1 MNDMIITPEI
11 YSSQFEFDNEG
22 FNRLFP
28 FYILVG
34 KDLKILS
41 FGTSIRKYFPSL
53 SAGEPFH
60 GIFSVGTTTDEC
72 LPDISDPLLK
82 NQLILIKCNANT
94 ELVLRGQLE
103 PLGDKTLFVGSP
115 WLVSLDDITKRNLS
129 LFDFAHHDPQLD
141 LLQLMHTYEHTSS
154 ELQEQ
159 LRINTLQKEQLR
171 EQNEELNKLSVVAS
185 ANENAIVF
193 THPDARIFWC
203 NDAYIK
209 LTGYSRDEVYGK
221 TPVEIGRTQ
230 ETEAEAITLML
241 QKFYNKESFDVEITH
256 GRKDGSCFWSR
267 TKGQPIY
274 DAEGQLTQYF
284 AMIEDKTLQK
294 EQEEQ
299 LILLSLIARNNLNAV
314 VICDKNGAIEWVN
327 PSFCNMTGYDYL
339 ELIGKKPG
347 PLLQGPESDPVTV
360 KYIAE
365 QLKNGATFECE
376 LINYH
381 KNGSKY
387 WVKIQ
392 GRALYNKWGEV
403 TRYFALE
410 EDITQKK
417 EMEAQR
423 EELLASL
430 AKSNRE
436 LEDYAQVVS
445 HDLKSPL
452 RSINSLMAWIK
463 EDNVGKLGSETLNYL
478 DLIDDKLEK
487 MDHLI
492 DGILTY
498 SRIDKGGVATEDV
511 DIAALIHGIA
521 SIIHN
526 PANVEITAAPGLP
539 VIRADRFRM
548 QQLFQ
553 NLISNAVNY
562 NNKSNGKV
570 HIGYQDEGNYHV
582 FSIADNGPGIAR
594 ENHEKIFKMFQS
606 LTNHERSTGIGL
618 SIVKKVVETYKGT
631 ITIESEPDIGTTF
644 FVKFRKTI

>member
-1 MNDMIITPEI
+1 MIVTPEM
-11 YSSQFEFDNEG
+11 YSLQFQFDGES

-28 FYILVG
+28 FYILV
-34 KDLKILS
+34 DENLLITSL
-41 FGTSIRKYFPSL
+41 GTSIRKYFPSL
-53 SAGEPFH
+53 HTGLPFLDM
-60 GIFSVGTTTDEC
+60 FSVGNTENEYFNG
-72 LPDISDPLLK
+72 ISLSALK
-82 NQLILIKCNANT
+82 NQLVLIKCNVNSD
-94 ELVLRGQLE
+94 LVLRGQLE
-103 PLGDKTLFVGSP
+103 PLGEKTLFVGSP

-141 LLQLMHTYEHTSS
+141 LLQLMHTYEHTSN
-154 ELQEQ
+154 ELQDQ
-159 LRINTLQKEQLR
+159 LRINTRQKELLH

-209 LTGYSRDEVYGK
+209 LTGYTRDEVYGK
-221 TPVEIGRTQ
+221 TPVEIGRIT
-230 ETEAEAITLML
+230 ETEADAVKLML
-241 QKFYNKESFDVEITH
+241 EKFYSRESFDVEITH
-256 GRKDGSCFWSR
+256 GRKDGSYFWSR

-274 DAEGQLTQYF
+274 DAEGRLTQYF
-284 AMIEDKTLQK
+284 AIIEDKTFQK

-299 LILLSLIARNNLNAV
+299 LVLLSLIARNNMNGV

-327 PSFCNMTGYDYL
+327 PSFCNMTGYEYL

-347 PLLQGPESDPVTV
+347 PLLQGPESDEATV

-365 QLKNGATFECE
+365 QLKKGAPFECE
-376 LINYH
+376 IINYH
-381 KNGSKY
+381 KNGTRY

-403 TRYFALE
+403 SRYFALE

-417 EMEAQR
+417 ELEAQR

-463 EDNVGKLGSETLNYL
+463 EDNVGNLGNDTLNYFN
-478 DLIDDKLEK
+478 LIDDKLEK

-498 SRIDKGGVATEDV
+498 SRIDKGDVATEDV
-511 DIAALIHGIA
+511 DIAAIIDGIA
-521 SIIHN
+521 SMIHN
-526 PANVEITAAPGLP
+526 PSNAAITAEHGLP

-562 NNKSNGKV
+562 NDKPYGTVK
-570 HIGYQDEGNYHV
+570 IGYEDGGDYHV

-606 LTNHERSTGIGL
+606 LTSYERSTGIGL
-618 SIVKKVVETYKGT
+618 SIVKKVVETYKGV
-631 ITIESEPDIGTTF
+631 ITIDSEVGKGTTF